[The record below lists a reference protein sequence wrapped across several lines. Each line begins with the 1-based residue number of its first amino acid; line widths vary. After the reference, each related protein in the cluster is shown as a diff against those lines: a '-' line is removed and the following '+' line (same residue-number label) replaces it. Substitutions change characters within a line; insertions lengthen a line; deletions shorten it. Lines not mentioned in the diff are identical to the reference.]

1 MSKPLLSRVRRV
13 GNILFLSGMI
23 GRGDDK
29 EARFRNTFER
39 IRDTLEENGSSLEH
53 VVNATVYLEDLEDRP
68 MLLNPLWREF
78 FPENP
83 PTRTCVQAGL
93 LGREIEITAIAE
105 IPRRMPS

>member
-13 GNILFLSGMI
+13 GNILFLSGVI

-39 IRDTLEENGSSLEH
+39 IRDVLEENGSSLEH
-53 VVNATVYLEDLEDRP
+53 VVAATVYLEDLEDRP
-68 MLLNPLWREF
+68 ALLNPLWREF

-83 PTRTCVQAGL
+83 PTRTCVQVGL
-93 LGREIEITAIAE
+93 LGREIEITAMAE
-105 IPRRMPS
+105 IPD

>member
-1 MSKPLLSRVRRV
+1 MSKPLLSSVRRV

-29 EARFRNTFER
+29 ETRFRNTFER

-53 VVNATVYLEDLEDRP
+53 VVNATVYLEDLDDRP
-68 MLLNPLWREF
+68 ATLNPLWREF

-83 PTRTCVQAGL
+83 PTRTCIQVGL

-105 IPRRMPS
+105 IPD

>member
-13 GNILFLSGMI
+13 GNILFLSGVI

-29 EARFRNTFER
+29 ETRFRNTFER
-39 IRDTLEENGSSLEH
+39 IRDVLEENGSALEH
-53 VVNATVYLEDLEDRP
+53 VVAATVYLEDLDDRP
-68 MLLNPLWREF
+68 ALLNPLWREF

-105 IPRRMPS
+105 IPD

>member
-13 GNILFLSGMI
+13 GSILFLSGII

-29 EARFRNTFER
+29 ETRFRNTFER
-39 IRDTLEENGSSLEH
+39 IRDVLEENGTSLEH
-53 VVNATVYLEDLEDRP
+53 VVNATVYLEDLDDRP
-68 MLLNPLWREF
+68 AILNPLWREF

-105 IPRRMPS
+105 IPD

>member
-13 GNILFLSGMI
+13 GNILFLSGII

-29 EARFRNTFER
+29 ETRFRNTFER
-39 IRDTLEENGSSLEH
+39 IRDVLEESGSSLGQ
-53 VVNATVYLEDLEDRP
+53 VVAATVYLEDLDDRP
-68 MLLNPLWREF
+68 TLLNPLWREF

-93 LGREIEITAIAE
+93 LGREIEVTVIAE
-105 IPRRMPS
+105 IPD